1 MRIAETKCVNVNL
14 EKRQTIKLNANC
26 RSDAMDK
33 WDLQT
38 IKEIIVRKKSK
49 KLWILK
55 NLNVYKIYR
64 ITYSN
69 LNSHPV
75 TKKLKKKSKKSEESK
90 RL

>member
-1 MRIAETKCVNVNL
+1 MRIAETKCVDVNL

-38 IKEIIVRKKSK
+38 IKEIVVRKKSK

-55 NLNVYKIYR
+55 NLNVNFSSSDKEIEEKVKKI
-64 ITYSN
+64 
-69 LNSHPV
+69 
-75 TKKLKKKSKKSEESK
+75 
-90 RL
+90 